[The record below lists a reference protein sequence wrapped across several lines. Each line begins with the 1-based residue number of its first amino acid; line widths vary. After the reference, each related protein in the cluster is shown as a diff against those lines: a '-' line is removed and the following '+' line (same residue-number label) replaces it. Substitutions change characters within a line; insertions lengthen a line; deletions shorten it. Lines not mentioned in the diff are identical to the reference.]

1 LTGIQVDGTLMAH
14 RDGLLRYAGQTAL
27 YALFAAAVGYFSTS
41 PRYQHLRPDE
51 ALLRLSFSH
60 PGKIKADCRQR
71 TPEEL
76 AKLPANMRAPLDC
89 PRERSP
95 VIVRVELD
103 GAELYHETFAPS
115 GLSRDGASTGYR
127 RVPIAAG
134 RHRVRA
140 QFNDDA
146 RASGFNYER
155 DRVIDAAAGQVVL
168 IDLLP
173 ERGGV
178 VIR

>member
-1 LTGIQVDGTLMAH
+1 MAYTD
-14 RDGLLRYAGQTAL
+14 RLLRYVGQAAL
-27 YALFAAAVGYFSTS
+27 YALFAATVGYFSAS
-41 PRYQHLRPDE
+41 PRYRHLQPDQ

-60 PGKIKADCRQR
+60 PGKLKADCRRR
-71 TPEEL
+71 TPDEL
-76 AKLPANMRAPLDC
+76 AKVPANMRAPLDC

-95 VIVRVELD
+95 VVVRVELD

-127 RVPIAAG
+127 RAPIAAG

-146 RASGFNYER
+146 RASGFTFES
-155 DRVIDAAAGQVVL
+155 DRVIDVAAGQVVL
-168 IDLLP
+168 IDFAP

>member
-1 LTGIQVDGTLMAH
+1 MDRL
-14 RDGLLRYAGQTAL
+14 RRYAGQVVL
-27 YALFAAAVGYFSTS
+27 YALFAAIIGYFSTS
-41 PRYQHLRPDE
+41 PRYRHLQPGE
-51 ALLRLSFSH
+51 GLLRLSFSH
-60 PGKIKADCRQR
+60 PGKIRADCRQR

-76 AKLPANMRAPLDC
+76 AKLPANMRTPLDC

-103 GAELYHETFAPS
+103 GAELVHEAFAPS

-127 RVPIAAG
+127 RLPIAAG
-134 RHRVRA
+134 RHQVRV
-140 QFNDDA
+140 QFNDDV
-146 RASGFNYER
+146 RVKGFDFEAEK
-155 DRVIDAAAGQVVL
+155 VIDVAAGQVVL
-168 IDLLP
+168 IDLAP

>member
-1 LTGIQVDGTLMAH
+1 MRAVRGG
-14 RDGLLRYAGQTAL
+14 
-27 YALFAAAVGYFSTS
+27 VGYFTS
-41 PRYQHLRPDE
+41 PRYQPAAGE
-51 ALLRLSFSH
+51 TLLRLS
-60 PGKIKADCRQR
+60 PAIRGQADCRRR

-95 VIVRVELD
+95 VIVRLELD
-103 GAELYHETFAPS
+103 GAELVHEAFAPS

-134 RHRVRA
+134 RHRVRV
-140 QFNDDA
+140 QFNDDV
-146 RASGFNYER
+146 RVSGFNYER

-168 IDLLP
+168 IDFAP

-178 VIR
+178 MIR

>member
-1 LTGIQVDGTLMAH
+1 MNRLP
-14 RDGLLRYAGQTAL
+14 RYAGQIAL
-27 YALFAAAVGYFSTS
+27 YGLFAAFIGYFSTS
-41 PRYQHLRPDE
+41 PRYQHLQPDQ

-60 PGKIKADCRQR
+60 SGKRVADCRRR

-76 AKLPANMRAPLDC
+76 AKLPANMRTPLDC

-95 VIVRVELD
+95 VVVRVELD
-103 GAELYHETFAPS
+103 GAELVNETFTPS
-115 GLSRDGASTGYR
+115 GLSRDGDATGSR

-134 RHRVRA
+134 RHRLRA

-146 RASGFNYER
+146 RVSGFNYES
-155 DRVIDAAAGQVVL
+155 DRVIDAVPGQVVL
-168 IDLLP
+168 IDFAP

>member
-1 LTGIQVDGTLMAH
+1 MIGINFGGTPKTFM
-14 RDGLLRYAGQTAL
+14 DGLLRCAGQAAL
-27 YALFAAAVGYFSTS
+27 YALFVAALGYFSTS
-41 PRYQHLRPDE
+41 PRYQHLQPDQ

-60 PGKIKADCRQR
+60 SGKLKADCRRR
-71 TPEEL
+71 TPDEL

-103 GAELYHETFAPS
+103 GAELVHESFAPS

-146 RASGFNYER
+146 RASGFNYEG

-168 IDLLP
+168 IDFAA

-178 VIR
+178 LIR

>member
-1 LTGIQVDGTLMAH
+1 MAH
-14 RDGLLRYAGQTAL
+14 RDRLLRYAGQAVL

-41 PRYQHLRPDE
+41 PRYQHLQPGE

-60 PGKIKADCRQR
+60 SGKLKAECRRR
-71 TPEEL
+71 TSEEL

-103 GAELYHETFAPS
+103 GAELLHETFAPS

-127 RVPIAAG
+127 RAPIAAG
-134 RHRVRA
+134 RHRVRV
-140 QFNDDA
+140 QFNDDV
-146 RASGFNYER
+146 RVSGFNYER

-168 IDLLP
+168 IDFAP

>member
-1 LTGIQVDGTLMAH
+1 M
-14 RDGLLRYAGQTAL
+14 RYAGQIAL
-27 YALFAAAVGYFSTS
+27 YGLFATFIGYFSTS
-41 PRYQHLRPDE
+41 PRYQHLRPDQ

-60 PGKIKADCRQR
+60 SGKLKADCRQR

-76 AKLPANMRAPLDC
+76 AKLPAHMRASLDC

-95 VIVRVELD
+95 VVVRVELD
-103 GAELYHETFAPS
+103 GAEVVEESFAPS
-115 GLSRDGASTGYR
+115 GLSRDGAATGYR

-134 RHRVRA
+134 RHRLRA
-140 QFNDDA
+140 RFNNDA
-146 RASGFNYER
+146 RVSGFNYES
-155 DRVIDAAAGQVVL
+155 DRLIDVAAGQVVL
-168 IDLLP
+168 IDFAP

>member
-1 LTGIQVDGTLMAH
+1 LTGIKAGGTLMADTD
-14 RDGLLRYAGQTAL
+14 RLLRYAGQTAL

-41 PRYQHLRPDE
+41 PRYRHLQPDQ

-60 PGKIKADCRQR
+60 SGKIKADCRQR
-71 TPEEL
+71 SPEEL

-95 VIVRVELD
+95 VIARVELD
-103 GAELYHETFAPS
+103 GAELVHETFAPS
-115 GLSRDGASTGYR
+115 GLSRDGAATGYR

-134 RHRVRA
+134 RHRVRV

-146 RASGFNYER
+146 RASGFNYEG

-168 IDLLP
+168 IDFAA

-178 VIR
+178 LIR

>member
-1 LTGIQVDGTLMAH
+1 MLMTH
-14 RDGLLRYAGQTAL
+14 TDRLLRYAGQAAL
-27 YALFAAAVGYFSTS
+27 YALFAAAVGHFSTS
-41 PRYQHLRPDE
+41 PRYQHLRPGE

-60 PGKIKADCRQR
+60 SGKIKADCRRR

-95 VIVRVELD
+95 VVVRVELD
-103 GAELYHETFAPS
+103 DAELVHETFTPS

-127 RVPIAAG
+127 RLPIAAG
-134 RHRVRA
+134 WHQVRVG
-140 QFNDDA
+140 FNDDV

-155 DRVIDAAAGQVVL
+155 DRIIDVAAGQVVL

>member
-1 LTGIQVDGTLMAH
+1 M
-14 RDGLLRYAGQTAL
+14 RYAGQTAL
-27 YALFAAAVGYFSTS
+27 YALFAALIGYFSTS
-41 PRYQHLRPDE
+41 PRYQHLRPGE

-60 PGKIKADCRQR
+60 SGKLKADCRRR

-76 AKLPANMRAPLDC
+76 AKLPAHMRAPLDC

-95 VIVRVELD
+95 VVVRVELD
-103 GAELYHETFAPS
+103 GAELVNETFAAS

-127 RVPIAAG
+127 RVPIAVG
-134 RHRVRA
+134 RHRLRA
-140 QFNDDA
+140 RFNDDA
-146 RASGFNYER
+146 RVSGFNYES
-155 DRVIDAAAGQVVL
+155 DRIIDAAAGQVVL

-173 ERGGV
+173 EHGGV

>member
-1 LTGIQVDGTLMAH
+1 MAH
-14 RDGLLRYAGQTAL
+14 WDRLLRYAGQTAL

-41 PRYQHLRPDE
+41 PRYRHLQPDQ

-60 PGKIKADCRQR
+60 SAKLKADCRRR

-127 RVPIAAG
+127 RLPIAAG

-146 RASGFNYER
+146 RASGFTFEG
-155 DRVIDAAAGQVVL
+155 DRVVDAAAGQVLL
-168 IDLLP
+168 IDLAP

-178 VIR
+178 MIR

>member
-1 LTGIQVDGTLMAH
+1 MD
-14 RDGLLRYAGQTAL
+14 RLLRYAGQITL
-27 YALFAAAVGYFSTS
+27 YVLFAAFIGYFSAS
-41 PRYQHLRPDE
+41 PRYRHLQPDE

-60 PGKIKADCRQR
+60 SSKIKADCRQR

-95 VIVRVELD
+95 VVARVELD
-103 GAELYHETFAPS
+103 GGELVNEAFAPS

-127 RVPIAAG
+127 RLPIAAG
-134 RHRVRA
+134 THRVRV
-140 QFNDDA
+140 QFNDDV
-146 RASGFNYER
+146 RVSGFNYER
-155 DRVIDAAAGQVVL
+155 EGVIDVVAGQVVL
-168 IDLLP
+168 IDFAP

-178 VIR
+178 LIR

>member
-1 LTGIQVDGTLMAH
+1 MN
-14 RDGLLRYAGQTAL
+14 GLLRYAGQIAL
-27 YALFAAAVGYFSTS
+27 YALFAAIVGYFSTS
-41 PRYQHLRPDE
+41 PRYRHLPPGE

-60 PGKIKADCRQR
+60 SGQIKGDCRRR

-95 VIVRVELD
+95 VIVRLELD
-103 GAELYHETFAPS
+103 GAELVNESFAPS

-127 RVPIAAG
+127 RLPIAAG
-134 RHRVRA
+134 RHEVRVR
-140 QFNDDA
+140 FNDDV
-146 RASGFNYER
+146 RVSGFNYGR

-168 IDLLP
+168 IDFAP

-178 VIR
+178 LIR

>member
-1 LTGIQVDGTLMAH
+1 MTH
-14 RDGLLRYAGQTAL
+14 RDKLLRYAGQAAL
-27 YALFAAAVGYFSTS
+27 YALFAAAVGYFSTA
-41 PRYQHLRPDE
+41 PRYRHLQPNE
-51 ALLRLSFSH
+51 ALLRLSLNHS
-60 PGKIKADCRQR
+60 GRLVADCRRR

-95 VIVRVELD
+95 VVVRVELD
-103 GAELYHETFAPS
+103 GAELVDETFAPS

-134 RHRVRA
+134 RHRVRVR
-140 QFNDDA
+140 FNDDV
-146 RASGFNYER
+146 RVSGFNYKS
-155 DRVIDAAAGQVVL
+155 DRVVDAAPGQVVL

>member
-1 LTGIQVDGTLMAH
+1 MAH
-14 RDGLLRYAGQTAL
+14 RDGLLRYAGQAAL

-41 PRYQHLRPDE
+41 PRYQHLRPGE

-95 VIVRVELD
+95 VTVRVELD

-127 RVPIAAG
+127 RAPIAVG
-134 RHRVRA
+134 QHRVRV
-140 QFNDDA
+140 QFNDDV
-146 RASGFNYER
+146 RVSGFNYER

-168 IDLLP
+168 IDFAP
-173 ERGGV
+173 GRGGV

>member
-1 LTGIQVDGTLMAH
+1 MSMHTLSRYTGQIV
-14 RDGLLRYAGQTAL
+14 L
-27 YALFAAAVGYFSTS
+27 YALFAAFIGTFSDW
-41 PRYQHLRPDE
+41 PRYRHLQTGE

-95 VIVRVELD
+95 VRVRVELD
-103 GAELYHETFAPS
+103 GAELYHEAFAPS
-115 GLSRDGASTGYR
+115 GLSHDGASTGYR
-127 RVPIAAG
+127 RLPIAAG
-134 RHRVRA
+134 RHQVRV
-140 QFNDDA
+140 QFNDDV
-146 RASGFNYER
+146 RVSGFNYER
-155 DRVIDAAAGQVVL
+155 ERVIDAAAGQVVL
-168 IDLLP
+168 IDLQP
-173 ERGGV
+173 ERDGV

>member
-1 LTGIQVDGTLMAH
+1 MPH
-14 RDGLLRYAGQTAL
+14 RDTLLRYAGQAAL

-41 PRYQHLRPDE
+41 PRYQHLPPDQ

-60 PGKIKADCRQR
+60 SAKLKADCRRR
-71 TPEEL
+71 TDAEL

-95 VIVRVELD
+95 VVVSVELD
-103 GAELYHETFAPS
+103 GTELVHETFAPS

-127 RVPIAAG
+127 RLPIAAG
-134 RHRVRA
+134 RHQVRA
-140 QFNDDA
+140 RFNDDA
-146 RASGFNYER
+146 RVSGFNYER
-155 DRVIDAAAGQVVL
+155 DRIVDAAAGQVVL
-168 IDLLP
+168 IDFAA

-178 VIR
+178 LIR

>member
-1 LTGIQVDGTLMAH
+1 MD
-14 RDGLLRYAGQTAL
+14 RLLRYAGQTAL
-27 YALFAAAVGYFSTS
+27 YALFAATVGYFSTS
-41 PRYQHLRPDE
+41 PRYQHLRPGE

-95 VIVRVELD
+95 VTVRVELD
-103 GAELYHETFAPS
+103 GAELVHETFAPS

-134 RHRVRA
+134 RHRVRV

-146 RASGFNYER
+146 RVGGFNYER
-155 DRVIDAAAGQVVL
+155 DRIVDAAAGQVVL
-168 IDLLP
+168 IDFAA

-178 VIR
+178 LIR